1 MALHASRR
9 HVLMAGMCIVLLF
22 VVEVEVAAVGNVRLV
37 VLVAECTAVGYTRTS
52 QHTKISHNLYC
63 A

>member
-22 VVEVEVAAVGNVRLV
+22 VVEVEVAAVGRIGRFGIAI
-37 VLVAECTAVGYTRTS
+37 VAV
-52 QHTKISHNLYC
+52 
-63 A
+63 